1 MTCNSTIP
9 VFTLLGATLHTRQ
22 AATELL
28 QAVTQ
33 NPCDHI
39 ELDFV
44 DVEYV
49 SRSFAD
55 QFHAEKIA
63 IAIQQQK
70 SIIVTNANE
79 EIIKMLQAVARTQD
93 KENRAYEKVPVYN
106 YTNWKSLE
114 RFLLSV

>member
-1 MTCNSTIP
+1 MNCNSTIS
-9 VFTLLGATLHTRQ
+9 VFNLLGATLHTRQ

-28 QAVTQ
+28 HAIVQ

-44 DVEYV
+44 DVDYI

-55 QFHAEKIA
+55 QFHAEKLS

-70 SIIVTNANE
+70 NIIVTNANE
-79 EIIKMLQAVARTQD
+79 EIIRMLQAVARTQD
-93 KENRAYEKVPVYN
+93 KEIRAYEKVPVYN
-106 YTNWKSLE
+106 YTNWNSLE
-114 RFLLSV
+114 SFLLSV